1 MSEWMDYLYMQN
13 ATLLNSPPT
22 PKGVTVRLSI
32 IDPNSNY
39 YEIGT
44 VTSDSS
50 GLYKLTWTP
59 EIEGEYTVYATFD
72 GSDSYWGSYAT
83 TAVSVSK
90 PAATATPEP
99 AQAPPDNTPLLY
111 ALLVV
116 GIIAVLLMLVLIFR
130 KR

>member
-1 MSEWMDYLYMQN
+1 M
-13 ATLLNSPPT
+13 
-22 PKGVTVRLSI
+22 RLSVV
-32 IDPNSNY
+32 DPNGNC

-83 TAVSVSK
+83 TALSVSK

-99 AQAPPDNTPLLY
+99 TQAATDYIRMTIRHQ
-111 ALLVV
+111 AVAV
-116 GIIAVLLMLVLIFR
+116 IIAVAHRLTSYSGSDSKMTTQNQNQFPLF
-130 KR
+130 